1 MNIIPKIADVDV
13 ENIENIQHFITD
25 TTDKI
30 EIQMLSEELLKSLSK
45 CIKIIEHS
53 DGLNYIVLHL
63 PFNMMNICYIHSNYE
78 IEKKFLLF
86 VVEVIKYSLRTNKKI
101 DILFHISMRCD
112 EFVSI
117 GGINF
122 LTYLCSMVENTNVG
136 FLLEN
141 SIISL
146 NLDDNDTMTECKIF
160 KIIDEKK
167 LNFCLDLCHWQAS
180 ENVMGKKLKL
190 EPEVLR
196 KLKNCHFSMT
206 LDNDGYKNKRKT
218 HGRGHKSF
226 ELCLKDLEYL
236 KKKGVNLEEVNLITE
251 INEIDYKKRPEMN
264 KELGFLWD
272 IKKKDEGV

>member
-1 MNIIPKIADVDV
+1 
-13 ENIENIQHFITD
+13 
-25 TTDKI
+25 
-30 EIQMLSEELLKSLSK
+30 MLSEDLLDSLGK
-45 CIKIIEHS
+45 CIKIIEHFKS
-53 DGLNYIVLHL
+53 LDYIVLHL

-122 LTYLCSMVENTNVG
+122 LKYLCSMVENTNVG

-141 SIISL
+141 SIINL
-146 NLDDNDTMTECKIF
+146 NLDDNDLMTECKIF
-160 KIIDEKK
+160 KIFEHEK
-167 LNFCLDLCHWQAS
+167 LNFCFDLCHWQAS
-180 ENVMGKKLKL
+180 ENVLNKELNL
-190 EPEVLR
+190 TNEILR

-206 LDNDGYKNKRKT
+206 LDSDGYKNKEKT
-218 HGRGHKSF
+218 HGKGHESV

-251 INEIDYKKRPEMN
+251 INEIDYKKRPDMN

-272 IKKKDEGV
+272 IKKKDKGV

>member
-30 EIQMLSEELLKSLSK
+30 EIQMLSEDLLDSLGK
-45 CIKIIEHS
+45 CIKIIEHFKS
-53 DGLNYIVLHL
+53 LAYIVLHL

-122 LTYLCSMVENTNVG
+122 LKYLCSMVENTNVG

-141 SIISL
+141 SIINL
-146 NLDDNDTMTECKIF
+146 NLDDNDLMTECKIF
-160 KIIDEKK
+160 KIFEHEK
-167 LNFCLDLCHWQAS
+167 LNFCFDLCHWQAS
-180 ENVMGKKLKL
+180 ENVLNKELNL
-190 EPEVLR
+190 TNEILR

-206 LDNDGYKNKRKT
+206 LDSDGYKNKEKT
-218 HGRGHKSF
+218 HGKGHESV
-226 ELCLKDLEYL
+226 ELCLKDLEYM
-236 KKKGVNLEEVNLITE
+236 KKKGIDLESVNLITE
-251 INEIDYKKRPEMN
+251 INENDYKLRPNMC
-264 KELGFLWD
+264 KELNYLW
-272 IKKKDEGV
+272 IIYLKGVL

>member
-1 MNIIPKIADVDV
+1 MNIIPKIADGDV

-30 EIQMLSEELLKSLSK
+30 EIQMLSEDLLKSLSK
-45 CIKIIEHS
+45 CIKIIEHF

-63 PFNMMNICYIHSNYE
+63 PFSMMNICYIHSNYE

-122 LTYLCSMVENTNVG
+122 LKYLCSMVENTNVG

-141 SIISL
+141 SIINL
-146 NLDDNDTMTECKIF
+146 NLDDNDLMTECKIF
-160 KIIDEKK
+160 KIFEHEK
-167 LNFCLDLCHWQAS
+167 LNFCFDLCHWQAS
-180 ENVMGKKLKL
+180 ENVLNKELNL
-190 EPEVLR
+190 TNEILR

-206 LDNDGYKNKRKT
+206 LDSDGYKNKEKT
-218 HGRGHKSF
+218 HGKGHESV
-226 ELCLKDLEYL
+226 ELCLKDLEYM
-236 KKKGVNLEEVNLITE
+236 KKKGIDLESVNLITE
-251 INEIDYKKRPEMN
+251 INENDYKLRPNMC
-264 KELGFLWD
+264 KELNYLW
-272 IKKKDEGV
+272 IIYLKGVL

>member
-30 EIQMLSEELLKSLSK
+30 EIQMLSEDLLDSLGK
-45 CIKIIEHS
+45 CIKIIEHFKS
-53 DGLNYIVLHL
+53 LDYIVLHL

-122 LTYLCSMVENTNVG
+122 LKYLCSMVENTNVG

-141 SIISL
+141 SVINL
-146 NLDDNDTMTECKIF
+146 NLDDNDLMTECKIF
-160 KIIDEKK
+160 KIFEHEK
-167 LNFCLDLCHWQAS
+167 LNFCFDLCHWQAS
-180 ENVMGKKLKL
+180 ENVLNKELNL
-190 EPEVLR
+190 TNEILR

-206 LDNDGYKNKRKT
+206 LDSDGYKNKEKT
-218 HGRGHKSF
+218 HGKGHESV
-226 ELCLKDLEYL
+226 ELCLKDLEYM
-236 KKKGVNLEEVNLITE
+236 KKKGIDLESVNLITE
-251 INEIDYKKRPEMN
+251 INENDYKLRPNMC
-264 KELGFLWD
+264 KELNYLW
-272 IKKKDEGV
+272 IIYLKGVL

>member
-30 EIQMLSEELLKSLSK
+30 EIQMLSEDLLKSLSK
-45 CIKIIEHS
+45 CIKIIEHF

-63 PFNMMNICYIHSNYE
+63 PFSMMNICYIHSNYE

-101 DILFHISMRCD
+101 DILFHVSMRCD

-122 LTYLCSMVENTNVG
+122 LKYLCSMVENTNVG

-141 SIISL
+141 SIINL
-146 NLDDNDTMTECKIF
+146 NLDDNDLMTECKIF
-160 KIIDEKK
+160 KIFEHEK
-167 LNFCLDLCHWQAS
+167 LNFCFDLCHWQAS
-180 ENVMGKKLKL
+180 ENVLNKELNL
-190 EPEVLR
+190 TNEILR

-206 LDNDGYKNKRKT
+206 LDSDGYKNKEKT
-218 HGRGHKSF
+218 HGKGHESV
-226 ELCLKDLEYL
+226 ELCLKDLEYM
-236 KKKGVNLEEVNLITE
+236 KKKGIDLESVNLITE
-251 INEIDYKKRPEMN
+251 INENDYKLRPNMC
-264 KELGFLWD
+264 KELNYLW
-272 IKKKDEGV
+272 IIYLKGVL

>member
-30 EIQMLSEELLKSLSK
+30 EIQMLSEDLLKSLSK
-45 CIKIIEHS
+45 CIKIIEHFKS
-53 DGLNYIVLHL
+53 LDYIVLHL

-122 LTYLCSMVENTNVG
+122 LKYLCSMVENTNVG

-141 SIISL
+141 SIINL
-146 NLDDNDTMTECKIF
+146 NLDDNDLMTECKIF
-160 KIIDEKK
+160 KIF
-167 LNFCLDLCHWQAS
+167 LNVKFYYRQDTPHPS
-180 ENVMGKKLKL
+180 TRIPSPTL
-190 EPEVLR
+190 EV
-196 KLKNCHFSMT
+196 
-206 LDNDGYKNKRKT
+206 
-218 HGRGHKSF
+218 
-226 ELCLKDLEYL
+226 
-236 KKKGVNLEEVNLITE
+236 GV
-251 INEIDYKKRPEMN
+251 
-264 KELGFLWD
+264 
-272 IKKKDEGV
+272 